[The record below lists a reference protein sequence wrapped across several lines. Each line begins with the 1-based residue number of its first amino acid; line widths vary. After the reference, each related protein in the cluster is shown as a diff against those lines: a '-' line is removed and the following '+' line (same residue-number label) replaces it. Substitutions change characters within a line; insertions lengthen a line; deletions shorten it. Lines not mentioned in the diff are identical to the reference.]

1 MGKTIR
7 EFATEFSTDIKQ
19 VQNTVDYIRRKNKQF
34 GKLNKL
40 GAREFSP
47 AEIQYLKEV
56 LNLTEK
62 PKEISFFKVFCK
74 LIFCVLSDFRIIL
87 GKL

>member
-19 VQNTVDYIRRKNKQF
+19 VQNKVDYIRRKNKQF

-40 GAREFSP
+40 GAREFST
-47 AEIQYLKEV
+47 AEIQYLGH
-56 LNLTEK
+56 L
-62 PKEISFFKVFCK
+62 
-74 LIFCVLSDFRIIL
+74 
-87 GKL
+87 